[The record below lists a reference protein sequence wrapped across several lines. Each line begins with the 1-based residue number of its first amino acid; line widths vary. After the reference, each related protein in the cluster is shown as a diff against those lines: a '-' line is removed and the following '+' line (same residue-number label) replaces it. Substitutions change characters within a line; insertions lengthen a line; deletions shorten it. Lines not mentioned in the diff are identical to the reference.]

1 MYRSIT
7 TFVIAIAFFVVP
19 ASAQRTEIT
28 ITLNEQFFDTVIDA
42 LFQNGEPPEFSI
54 GSNSHR
60 DSNFVD
66 DSRRT
71 SVSVTYPYSFIGN
84 AAFANCRES
93 IRLNRENNGVRTA
106 VRFRDGKIY
115 APLAFTGSYNP
126 PLVGCVDFAGYA
138 ESSIDLVFDEQGQR
152 LTANAVVN
160 NVVLNGTGGVG
171 STVIARM
178 VQSSIDRKINPIQLF
193 RLDDISFMLPMRSS
207 GNVKMKAVGVRHEL
221 INGGINVHVAYE
233 FVKI

>member
-1 MYRSIT
+1 MYRSIASI
-7 TFVIAIAFFVVP
+7 FIALAFLIVP
-19 ASAQRTEIT
+19 VSAQRTEIT

-54 GSNSHR
+54 GANLDR
-60 DSNFVD
+60 DPKFVP

-71 SVSVTYPYSFIGN
+71 SISTTYPNSFIAN
-84 AAFANCRES
+84 AAFGNCRES

-138 ESSIDLVFDEQGQR
+138 ESNIDLIFDQQGQR
-152 LTANAVVN
+152 LTANATVN

-193 RLDDISFMLPMRSS
+193 KLDDISFMLPMRSN

-221 INGGINVHVAYE
+221 VNGGINVHVAYE
-233 FVKI
+233 FVKV